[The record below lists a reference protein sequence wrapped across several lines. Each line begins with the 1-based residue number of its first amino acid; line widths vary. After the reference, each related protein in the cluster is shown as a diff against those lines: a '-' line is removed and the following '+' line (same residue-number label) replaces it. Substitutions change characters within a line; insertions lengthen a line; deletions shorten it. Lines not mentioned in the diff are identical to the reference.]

1 MPEKK
6 QTNKKKKGVQSLEQ
20 QLENT
25 RERNLIPILSGLI
38 AKELANSW
46 CEIPLN

>member
-25 RERNLIPILSGLI
+25 RERVKPHRRGVLLSKSIEILSQFYLV
-38 AKELANSW
+38 
-46 CEIPLN
+46 